1 MYIYFTLL
9 CMPCTE
15 RYTDTCLVVCKHL
28 RIPYPFSA
36 DPAEHR
42 VRPSAIAETLLP
54 QASCPYPPVHARPP
68 VFRVVST
75 LPPSTLYLLPL
86 QPSFALL
93 PSLFHFLFTT
103 RASARTHAH
112 THTPFFLAP
121 SFYPTA
127 LLYPTSACLSPY
139 PRQRVFDSPPPAP
152 QITLLT
158 SIRRESFSERH
169 GSVGPYSY
177 LDVATEL
184 RTTELRAL
192 DRRPPQCTCVGHLT
206 RT

>member
-42 VRPSAIAETLLP
+42 VRPSAIAETLPP

-112 THTPFFLAP
+112 THTRTHSSFSLRHSIPLRCFIPLLPAFLHTP
-121 SFYPTA
+121 D
-127 LLYPTSACLSPY
+127 SACLTRP
-139 PRQRVFDSPPPAP
+139 PCAPDNALDINPARKFFRTTRQRWAIFLP
-152 QITLLT
+152 
-158 SIRRESFSERH
+158 
-169 GSVGPYSY
+169 
-177 LDVATEL
+177 
-184 RTTELRAL
+184 
-192 DRRPPQCTCVGHLT
+192 
-206 RT
+206 